1 MPRSQSQIVSNS
13 LRQDPQEVETCR
25 MLTLETV
32 EEADG
37 AVNGSLNGFEDDVS
51 MFQAE

>member
-1 MPRSQSQIVSNS
+1 MSIC
-13 LRQDPQEVETCR
+13 QDETGAAWHHNQETLVE
-25 MLTLETV
+25 EA
-32 EEADG
+32 EADG